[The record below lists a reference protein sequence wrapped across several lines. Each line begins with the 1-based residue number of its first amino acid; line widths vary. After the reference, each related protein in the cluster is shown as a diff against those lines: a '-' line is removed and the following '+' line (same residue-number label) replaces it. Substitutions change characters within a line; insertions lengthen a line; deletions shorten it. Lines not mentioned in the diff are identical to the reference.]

1 MKDQNI
7 AIAVLPDHPTPCKLR
22 THTSAPVPFVMY
34 RQNGP
39 SDCVDRFDE
48 KSAGK
53 GKFNGLILRD
63 FIDTFLKF

>member
-1 MKDQNI
+1 
-7 AIAVLPDHPTPCKLR
+7 
-22 THTSAPVPFVMY
+22 MY